1 MPRNVVQ
8 DFSIEHVQILD
19 KDGNVDE
26 DLEPDLDEEA
36 LVDLLFHMKR
46 GRLLDERALKLSY
59 GGRLGIFAPAKG
71 QEAAQVGTAYAMAE
85 QDWIFPSYRDHI
97 AGIVRGMDL
106 EYSLLY
112 WGGDERGIDYGHAH
126 NVFPIAIPVGSQPL
140 HAVGHAYASQMDG
153 KDSVAVTFFGDGAT
167 STGDTQEAMNFAGA
181 WDVPVLFLCQNN
193 QYAISVPREKKQTGS
208 ETIAQKAVSYG
219 FEGVQVDGN
228 DALAVHQEVQKAL
241 EKARSGGGPTLIEA
255 VTFRRG
261 PHTTP
266 DDPDRAA
273 FRGDGVMH
281 CTTSSPRAI
290 SKRWRNRLK
299 RKWTKPSSATR
310 TSRKKIPSSSSIRST
325 RKNRGISRNSNSN
338 SWRRLKTREA
348 NRPSGGTAPSARF
361 ISTDSFLR
369 FLIGVTDDG

>member
-8 DFSIEHVQILD
+8 DFSVEHVQILD
-19 KDGNVDE
+19 KDGTVDE
-26 DLEPDLDEEA
+26 DLEPDLNDEKRI
-36 LVDLLFHMKR
+36 DLLYHMKR

-71 QEAAQVGTAYAMAE
+71 QEAAQVGTAYALAE

-112 WGGDERGIDYGHAH
+112 WGGDERGIDYGYAH
-126 NVFPIAIPVGSQPL
+126 NVFPISIPVGSQPL
-140 HAVGHAYASQMDG
+140 HAVGHAYAAQMDDQ
-153 KDSVAVTFFGDGAT
+153 DSVAVTFFGDGAT
-167 STGDTQEAMNFAGA
+167 STGDTQEAMNFAGT

-228 DALAVHQEVQKAL
+228 DALAVYQEVQSAL

-266 DDPDRAA
+266 DDPDRYRSEEEVEEWKERDPISR
-273 FRGDGVMH
+273 FESYLLDDGVIDQDDLDEMEE
-281 CTTSSPRAI
+281 TIKEEVDDAI
-290 SKRWRNRLK
+290 FRYENIPEKDPIFFFDQIYEEKPWHLK
-299 RKWTKPSSATR
+299 EQQQQL
-310 TSRKKIPSSSSIRST
+310 
-325 RKNRGISRNSNSN
+325 
-338 SWRRLKTREA
+338 LKELEE
-348 NRPSGGTAPSARF
+348 N
-361 ISTDSFLR
+361 
-369 FLIGVTDDG
+369 